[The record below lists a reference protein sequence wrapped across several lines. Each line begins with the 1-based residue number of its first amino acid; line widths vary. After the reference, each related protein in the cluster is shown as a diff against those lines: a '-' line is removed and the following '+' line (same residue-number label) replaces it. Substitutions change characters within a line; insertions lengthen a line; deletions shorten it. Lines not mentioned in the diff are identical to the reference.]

1 MPSLFDCHTHLNQYP
16 ESEIEE
22 ILDRASAAGVAGVIL
37 AGSDV
42 ESSKQCV
49 QLAEQS
55 PRVFAGVG
63 IHPMDVE
70 VGMNDQ
76 TVRVLHDMAS
86 YSSRVITVSEVG
98 LDGMKGAP
106 DIGLQEKMFRAQIGM
121 ARDLALPVIYHARFA
136 YPRVLDI
143 LQEEKAF
150 EVGGAAHYFQ
160 GDLSTAERC
169 IDLGFFISLAR
180 PLLRMPE
187 LQEVAMKLPLE
198 CIVLETDAFPQP
210 FKKYRER
217 WTEPRHILE
226 VVQTLAS
233 LKEIDVEIAIE
244 QIAVNTEKM
253 LGSRS
258 AGVKALMY
266 S

>member
-1 MPSLFDCHTHLNQYP
+1 MPKLFDCHTHLNQYP

-22 ILDRASAAGVAGVIL
+22 ILDRANAAGVAGVIL

-42 ESSKQCV
+42 KSSKQCID
-49 QLAEQS
+49 LAEQNYKI
-55 PRVFAGVG
+55 FAGVG

-70 VGMNDQ
+70 VGMNDH
-76 TVRVLHDMAS
+76 TVQILFDMALD
-86 YSSRVITVSEVG
+86 SSRVITVSEVG
-98 LDGMKGAP
+98 LDGMSGAP
-106 DIGLQEKMFRAQIGM
+106 DIGLQEKILRAQIGM
-121 ARDLALPVIYHARFA
+121 ARDLRLPIIYHARFT

-160 GDLSTAERC
+160 GDLSTAKRC

-187 LQEVAMKLPLE
+187 LQEVARKLPLE
-198 CIVLETDAFPQP
+198 YIVLETDSYPQP

-226 VVQTLAS
+226 IVETLS
-233 LKEIDVEIAIE
+233 TLKEIDIE
-244 QIAVNTEKM
+244 TVIRQIAVNTEKM
-253 LGSRS
+253 LSSRG
-258 AGVKALMY
+258 AEVKALMY
-266 S
+266 G

>member
-1 MPSLFDCHTHLNQYP
+1 
-16 ESEIEE
+16 
-22 ILDRASAAGVAGVIL
+22 
-37 AGSDV
+37 
-42 ESSKQCV
+42 
-49 QLAEQS
+49 
-55 PRVFAGVG
+55 
-63 IHPMDVE
+63 
-70 VGMNDQ
+70 MNEQ
-76 TVRVLHDMAS
+76 TVQMLHDMAS
-86 YSSRVITVSEVG
+86 DSSRVITISEVG
-98 LDGMKGAP
+98 LDGVSGAP
-106 DIGLQEKMFRAQIGM
+106 DVGLQEKILRAQIVM
-121 ARDLALPVIYHARFA
+121 ARDLGLPIIYHARFA

-169 IDLGFFISLAR
+169 MDLGFFISLAR

-187 LQEVAMKLPLE
+187 LQEVARKLPLE
-198 CIVLETDAFPQP
+198 WIVLETDAFPQP

-226 VVQTLAS
+226 IVQTLAA
-233 LKEIDVEIAIE
+233 LKEIDVGIAIE

-258 AGVKALMY
+258 AGVKALMHV
-266 S
+266 